1 MRGDATSD
9 FCDDGDMN
17 PGSEISDTTDHP
29 DERLLHPQEEWC
41 ALPSD
46 LSPLA
51 DTSLTEEQ
59 TRLWALTL
67 EARDIPC
74 RVEAGADGWQILVP
88 PEVFALALEEVQ
100 LFEEKNRNWPP
111 PLPPAAPE
119 ADNLLITLSVLLLI
133 AIFHNLTRLDIA
145 ILNLSTADW
154 IGYGNADAG
163 AIMAGEWWRAVTA
176 LTLHAD
182 GLHLLGN
189 LTIGG
194 GFIILLCRTL
204 GSGIGWSLLLA
215 SGTLGNFLNAWVQ
228 SPRHHS
234 VGAST
239 TVFGAVGLL
248 AAINLLDNRQNLR
261 RRWYLPLAA
270 ALALLALLGSEGEN
284 TDIGAHLF
292 GFAVGIGLGL
302 ATSFLRSG
310 KGRPGVGLNALLAL
324 ACLGLVSGAWWA
336 ALHSS

>member
-1 MRGDATSD
+1 MNDKNRQITGREEGETDTS
-9 FCDDGDMN
+9 
-17 PGSEISDTTDHP
+17 TDP
-29 DERLLHPQEEWC
+29 LEDRLLSQEEWRP
-41 ALPSD
+41 LPADFTPGSTVI
-46 LSPLA
+46 LS
-51 DTSLTEEQ
+51 EKQ

-67 EARDIPC
+67 DARNIPY
-74 RVEAGADGWQILVP
+74 RVEVDGDGWQILVP
-88 PEVFALALEEVQ
+88 PDILALTVEE
-100 LFEEKNRNWPP
+100 LRIFEEKNRNWPP

-133 AIFHNLTRLDIA
+133 AIFHNLTRLDFGV
-145 ILNLSTADW
+145 LNLSTADW
-154 IGYGNADAG
+154 ISYGNADAG
-163 AIMAGEWWRAVTA
+163 AIMSGQWWRAVTA

-194 GFIILLCRTL
+194 FFIIFLCRTL
-204 GSGIGWSLLLA
+204 GSGLGWSLLLA

-248 AAINLLDNRQNLR
+248 AAINLLDHQQNLR

-292 GFAVGIGLGL
+292 GFGVGIGLGL
-302 ATSFLRSG
+302 ATSFLLIG
-310 KGRPGVGLNALLAL
+310 KGRPGHGLNALLAL

-336 ALHSS
+336 ALHSF

>member
-1 MRGDATSD
+1 
-9 FCDDGDMN
+9 MN
-17 PGSEISDTTDHP
+17 AVSEKSATTDCP
-29 DERLLHPQEEWC
+29 EELLPPEEWR
-41 ALPSD
+41 ALPAD
-46 LSPLA
+46 LSPLTA
-51 DTSLTEEQ
+51 ASTTLPTKQ

-74 RVEAGADGWQILVP
+74 RVEAVGDGWQILVP
-88 PEVFALALEEVQ
+88 AEAFTQAREELQ
-100 LFEEKNRNWPP
+100 LFEDKNPNWPP
-111 PLPPAAPE
+111 PLPPVAPD

-133 AIFHNLTRLDIA
+133 AIFHNLTRLDPG
-145 ILNLSTADW
+145 LFNLSTADW
-154 IGYGNADAG
+154 FSRGNADAG
-163 AIMAGEWWRAVTA
+163 AIMAGQWWRTVTA

-194 GFIILLCRTL
+194 GFIVLLCRTL
-204 GSGIGWSLLLA
+204 GSGLGWSLLLA
-215 SGTLGNFLNAWVQ
+215 SGTLGNLLNAWVQ

-248 AAINLLDNRQNLR
+248 AAINLFSNRQKLR

-284 TDIGAHLF
+284 TDLGAHLF
-292 GFAVGIGLGL
+292 GFAAGIGLGL
-302 ATSFLRSG
+302 ATSFLRSD
-310 KGRPGVGLNALLAL
+310 KARPGAKLNALLSL

-336 ALHSS
+336 ALHFS

>member
-1 MRGDATSD
+1 MSI
-9 FCDDGDMN
+9 
-17 PGSEISDTTDHP
+17 PPI
-29 DERLLHPQEEWC
+29 LPQQPAEAGPLIAAQEWR
-41 ALPSD
+41 ALPAR
-46 LSPLA
+46 LSPLSGA
-51 DTSLTEEQ
+51 APLPANQ

-74 RVEAGADGWQILVP
+74 RVETDGNGWQILVP
-88 PEVFALALEEVQ
+88 PEAFPQALAELQ

-111 PLPPAAPE
+111 PLPPAPPE

-133 AIFHNLTRLDIA
+133 AIFHNLTQLD
-145 ILNLSTADW
+145 LDYFNLSTADW
-154 IGYGNADAG
+154 ISHGNADAG
-163 AIMAGEWWRAVTA
+163 AIMAGQWWRTITA
-176 LTLHAD
+176 LTLHAG

-194 GFIILLCRTL
+194 GFIVLLCRAL
-204 GSGIGWSLLLA
+204 GSGLAWSLLLA
-215 SGTLGNFLNAWVQ
+215 SGTLGNLLNAWVQ
-228 SPRHHS
+228 SPHHHS

-248 AAINLLDNRQNLR
+248 AAINLLYHRQHLR
-261 RRWYLPLAA
+261 QRWYLPLAA

-284 TDIGAHLF
+284 TDLGAHLF

-302 ATSFLRSG
+302 VTGYLRSG
-310 KGRPGVGLNALLAL
+310 KGRPGAGLNALLSL
-324 ACLGLVSGAWWA
+324 SCLGLVIGAWWA

>member
-1 MRGDATSD
+1 MDAGAETSV
-9 FCDDGDMN
+9 
-17 PGSEISDTTDHP
+17 TTDQSE
-29 DERLLHPQEEWC
+29 ERIELPQEEWR
-41 ALPSD
+41 ALPAN
-46 LSPLA
+46 LSRLA
-51 DTSLTEEQ
+51 TPTSLSTKQ

-74 RVEAGADGWQILVP
+74 RVEADGNGWQILVP
-88 PEVFALALEEVQ
+88 PEAFTPALEELR
-100 LFEEKNRNWPP
+100 LFEEKNYNWPP

-119 ADNLLITLSVLLLI
+119 ADNLLITLSVLFLI
-133 AIFHNLTRLDIA
+133 AIFHNLTQLD
-145 ILNLSTADW
+145 LVFFNLTSADW
-154 IGYGNADAG
+154 INRGNADAG
-163 AIMAGEWWRAVTA
+163 AIMAGQWWRAVTA

-194 GFIILLCRTL
+194 FFIVFLCRTL
-204 GSGIGWSLLLA
+204 GSGLSWSLLLA
-215 SGTLGNFLNAWVQ
+215 SGFFGNLLNAWVQ

-248 AAINLLDNRQNLR
+248 AAINLLDQRQNLR
-261 RRWYLPLAA
+261 HRWYLPLAA

-284 TDIGAHLF
+284 TDLGAHLF

-302 ATSFLRSG
+302 ATGALRSG
-310 KGRPGVGLNALLAL
+310 KGRPGTEPNALLAL
-324 ACLGLVSGAWWA
+324 ACIGLVIGAWWA
-336 ALHSS
+336 ALHLY

>member
-1 MRGDATSD
+1 MNADA
-9 FCDDGDMN
+9 
-17 PGSEISDTTDHP
+17 ETTGTAA
-29 DERLLHPQEEWC
+29 ERPEEQTVLPQEEWR
-41 ALPSD
+41 ALPTR
-46 LSPLA
+46 LSPL
-51 DTSLTEEQ
+51 SLSSSLPTRQ

-74 RVEAGADGWQILVP
+74 RVEADGDGWQILVR
-88 PEVFALALEEVQ
+88 PEAYAPALEELR

-119 ADNLLITLSVLLLI
+119 ADNLLVTLSVLFLL
-133 AIFHNLTRLDIA
+133 AIFHNLTQLDLA
-145 ILNLSTADW
+145 FFSLSTADW
-154 IGYGNADAG
+154 INRGNADAG
-163 AIMAGEWWRAVTA
+163 AIMNGQWWRAVTA

-194 GFIILLCRTL
+194 FFIVFLCRTL
-204 GSGIGWSLLLA
+204 GSGLSWSLLLA
-215 SGTLGNFLNAWVQ
+215 SGFFGNLLNAWVQ

-248 AAINLLDNRQNLR
+248 AAINLLDHRQNLR
-261 RRWYLPLAA
+261 HRWYLPLAA

-284 TDIGAHLF
+284 TDLGAHLF
-292 GFAVGIGLGL
+292 GFASGIGLGL
-302 ATSFLRSG
+302 ATGALRSG
-310 KGRPGVGLNALLAL
+310 KGRPDAGPNALLAL
-324 ACLGLVSGAWWA
+324 ACIGLVIGAGWA
-336 ALHSS
+336 ALHLS

>member
-1 MRGDATSD
+1 MRGDATID

-17 PGSEISDTTDHP
+17 IGSEISDTTDP
-29 DERLLHPQEEWC
+29 PEERLLPQEEWC
-41 ALPSD
+41 ALSAD
-46 LSPLA
+46 LWPLG
-51 DTSLTEEQ
+51 DTSLAEQQ

-67 EARDIPC
+67 EARNIPC
-74 RVEAGADGWQILVP
+74 RVEKDGESWQILVP
-88 PEVFALALEEVQ
+88 PELFALALEEVR

-133 AIFHNLTRLDIA
+133 AIFHNLTRLDLA

-154 IGYGNADAG
+154 ISYGNADAG
-163 AIMAGEWWRAVTA
+163 AIMAGQWWRAVTA

-194 GFIILLCRTL
+194 FFIIFLCRTL
-204 GSGIGWSLLLA
+204 GSGLGWSLLLA
-215 SGTLGNFLNAWVQ
+215 SGTLGNLLNAWVQ

-248 AAINLLDNRQNLR
+248 AAINLLDHRQNLR

-310 KGRPGVGLNALLAL
+310 KKRPGATLNALLAL

>member
-1 MRGDATSD
+1 
-9 FCDDGDMN
+9 MN
-17 PGSEISDTTDHP
+17 AAAEKRATTDLP
-29 DERLLHPQEEWC
+29 EEQLLAQEEWR
-41 ALPSD
+41 ALSAD
-46 LSPLA
+46 LSPHAAVTLA
-51 DTSLTEEQ
+51 EQQ

-67 EARDIPC
+67 EAREIPY
-74 RVEAGADGWQILVP
+74 RVEADGNGWQILVP
-88 PEVFALALEEVQ
+88 AEAFTQASEELQ
-100 LFEEKNRNWPP
+100 LFEDKNRHWPP
-111 PLPPAAPE
+111 SRPPITPD
-119 ADNLLITLSVLLLI
+119 ADNLLITLSVLVVI
-133 AIFHNLTRLDIA
+133 AIFHNLTRLDPGPF
-145 ILNLSTADW
+145 NLSTAEW
-154 IGYGNADAG
+154 ISRGNADAG
-163 AIMAGEWWRAVTA
+163 AIMAGQWWRTVTA

-194 GFIILLCRTL
+194 GFIVLLCRTL
-204 GSGIGWSLLLA
+204 GSGLGWSLLLA
-215 SGTLGNFLNAWVQ
+215 SGIFGNLFNAWVQ

-248 AAINLLDNRQNLR
+248 AAINLLDHRHNLR

-284 TDIGAHLF
+284 TDLGAHLF

-302 ATSFLRSG
+302 ATSFLRNG
-310 KGRPGVGLNALLAL
+310 KGRPGAGLNALLAL

-336 ALHSS
+336 ALHFS

>member
-1 MRGDATSD
+1 MNAAAETSATSD
-9 FCDDGDMN
+9 Q
-17 PGSEISDTTDHP
+17 PE
-29 DERLLHPQEEWC
+29 ELLPPQEEWR
-41 ALPSD
+41 ALPAD
-46 LSPLA
+46 LSLLA
-51 DTSLTEEQ
+51 ATTLPEHQ

-74 RVEAGADGWQILVP
+74 RVEAAGDGWQILVP
-88 PEVFALALEEVQ
+88 PETFALALAELR
-100 LFEEKNRNWPP
+100 LFEAKNRNWPP
-111 PLPPAAPE
+111 PLPPAPPE

-133 AIFHNLTRLDIA
+133 AIFHNLTRLDIGV
-145 ILNLSTADW
+145 LNLSTADW
-154 IGYGNADAG
+154 ISYGNADAG
-163 AIMAGEWWRAVTA
+163 AIMAGQWWRAVTA

-194 GFIILLCRTL
+194 GFIVLLCRAL
-204 GSGIGWSLLLA
+204 GSGLAWSLLLA
-215 SGTLGNFLNAWVQ
+215 SGTLGNLLNAWVQ

-248 AAINLLDNRQNLR
+248 AAINLLYNRQNLR

-270 ALALLALLGSEGEN
+270 AMALLALLGSEGEN

-292 GFAVGIGLGL
+292 GFTVGIGLGL
-302 ATSFLRSG
+302 ATGFLHSG
-310 KGRPGVGLNALLAL
+310 KRRPGAGLNALLAL